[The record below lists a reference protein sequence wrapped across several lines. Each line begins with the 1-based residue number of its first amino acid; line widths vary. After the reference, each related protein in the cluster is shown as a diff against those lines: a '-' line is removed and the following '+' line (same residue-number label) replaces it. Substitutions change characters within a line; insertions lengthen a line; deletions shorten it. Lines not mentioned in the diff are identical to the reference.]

1 MDWLLVLGLKEGLL
15 ECATVCVK
23 IEVILKIM
31 SLYQTIVIVLWCYV
45 EVKLIN
51 LLVGSHAIR
60 LASCGTF
67 ETDLGHSKTTS
78 TNMYKKRKY
87 AI

>member
-1 MDWLLVLGLKEGLL
+1 MDLKEGLV
-15 ECATVCVK
+15 ECGTVCIK
-23 IEVILKIM
+23 SEVILKIM

-60 LASCGTF
+60 LASCGTH
-67 ETDLGHSKTTS
+67 LGHSKTTS
-78 TNMYKKRKY
+78 TNMNKKSKY
-87 AI
+87 AM